1 MSETNSNDNYEAQTL
16 ILNDSNG
23 NELFCY
29 LEQLVIVEEEEYALL
44 TPVDTPVSLFKINEE
59 DEPELIEKIDK
70 NEQIL
75 KNAEAVLQEH
85 DLRLIRSAV
94 TLTVAGELEEPI
106 YDELEEDYIDDDS
119 ESYELL
125 VNFNL
130 FDQEYGLYI
139 PLDPFFIV
147 GKLKDKGVLLVEDDE
162 FDKIQPL
169 IETELEKSSS

>member
-1 MSETNSNDNYEAQTL
+1 MKETNSNDNYEAQTL

-29 LEQLVIVEEEEYALL
+29 LEQLVSVEGKEYALL
-44 TPVDTPVSLFKINEE
+44 TPVDTPVSLFKINER

-94 TLTVAGELEEPI
+94 TLTVSGEFEEPM
-106 YDELEEDYIDDDS
+106 YDDLEEDYVDDDS

-139 PLDPFFIV
+139 PC
-147 GKLKDKGVLLVEDDE
+147 LLYTSPSPRDRRLSRM
-162 FDKIQPL
+162 P
-169 IETELEKSSS
+169 SSA